1 MDPLVTIAPEQLAD
15 VDGAWL
21 NVGVAWGDNNRVAV
35 GTGKPGLNLQFAWGN
50 NNHIATGEGPTLR
63 LDWGSGN
70 TFENR

>member
-1 MDPLVTIAPEQLAD
+1 VEQLATLSPEELVH

-21 NVGVAWGDNNRVAV
+21 NVGVAWGDNNRVAA
-35 GTGKPGLNLQFAWGN
+35 GTGTRGLNLQFAWGN

-63 LDWGSGN
+63 LNWGAGN